1 MYLQSEQ
8 SAMLATWRNL
18 TEQIK
23 LLQKAEL
30 DLRAKLI
37 DIVKPTTDD
46 GSKTVL
52 IGNGWALKATRRSN
66 YNANFTASIKLASAL
81 PQEVAS
87 SLFTWT
93 PNVLVTGF
101 KEALPAYRSGL
112 SEADRLT
119 LDKMV
124 IDAIT
129 ITPGTPSLALI
140 EPK

>member
-1 MYLQSEQ
+1 
-8 SAMLATWRNL
+8 MLASWHNL
-18 TEQIK
+18 SEQIK
-23 LLQKAEL
+23 ALQREEL
-30 DLRAKLI
+30 SLRVKLI
-37 DIVKPTTDD
+37 DFVKPTIED
-46 GSKTVL
+46 GSKTVQ
-52 IGNGWALKATRRSN
+52 IGNGWALRATRRSN
-66 YNANFTASIKLASAL
+66 YNANFTASTKLASAL

-87 SLFTWT
+87 SLFSWT

-129 ITPGTPSLALI
+129 VTPGTPSLALI
-140 EPK
+140 EPKEK